1 MRELQSSVQKASGY
15 MESSFL
21 RIDPHVE
28 VCGNKKS
35 LVGMCQVLGRD
46 NVKRVLK
53 RPTIIEVH

>member
-1 MRELQSSVQKASGY
+1 MRESQSSVKKASGY
-15 MESSFL
+15 MESSSL

-35 LVGMCQVLGRD
+35 LVRICQVLGRD
-46 NVKRVLK
+46 NVKSLLE